1 MARGRGDKTEAG
13 DQGPTSAQSGGGPP
27 AAKDKMAVPSFKIGR
42 IIGRKGAKIRELQDR
57 SRAKIDVTDEVDG
70 DDTVVRISGSVEQ
83 VDHAK
88 SLISRLI
95 QDRNEMGNSPG
106 KRERGPPQHHQQSY
120 EPSVSFQVPED
131 KCGLVIGSRGSK
143 IREIQQETG
152 ATVDVGS
159 RDTAVDGYITIS
171 LTGDQEACDAAEQ
184 IIKNLISESQNV
196 EKAEK
201 PPPSEVMEVPI
212 DMTRRII
219 GPMGATIR
227 DIQERTNTQI
237 EIARRATA
245 VDGAVRLAITGDAED
260 AAAARQMVQDILEEA
275 NSPALIMLIEERLCG
290 LIIGGRGSKIRA
302 LQDNTGATIKID
314 KKSEAKDGKVQVV
327 ISGSKD
333 QCAAAQDEISAIISQ
348 SRDHQGG
355 GGQERQA
362 PERNVSVWVPESAC
376 GMIIGKAG
384 SKVAEIEARTGT
396 RVDVHSKERNAD
408 GLCLV
413 TVSGH
418 PDACADARAI
428 IEDIVAAEN
437 EDEGDEGQERGS
449 MDIWVDTGS
458 LGKII
463 GRGGSKIRD
472 MERKYKVKIDV
483 KKDEV
488 EGGETKVV
496 LIGARNDVLDTRD
509 FIYQVID
516 EPDVPASL

>member
-1 MARGRGDKTEAG
+1 
-13 DQGPTSAQSGGGPP
+13 
-27 AAKDKMAVPSFKIGR
+27 MAVPSYKIGR
-42 IIGRKGAKIRELQDR
+42 IIGRKGAKIRELQER

-70 DDTVVRISGSVEQ
+70 DDTVVRISGSAEQ
-83 VDHAK
+83 VANAK
-88 SLISRLI
+88 SLISRLL

-106 KRERGPPQHHQQSY
+106 KRERGPPQQSY
-120 EPSVSFQVPED
+120 EPNVSFQVPED

-143 IREIQQETG
+143 IREIQQDTG

-159 RDTAVDGYITIS
+159 RDSAVDGYITIS
-171 LTGDQEACDAAEQ
+171 LTGDQEACDAAEH
-184 IIKNLISESQNV
+184 IIKELISESQNV

-245 VDGAVRLAITGDAED
+245 VDGAVRLSITGHPED
-260 AAAARQMVQDILEEA
+260 AAAARQCVQDILEEA
-275 NSPALIMLIEERLCG
+275 NSPAHIMMIEERFCG

-333 QCAAAQDEISAIISQ
+333 QCSAAQDEISAIIAQ
-348 SRDHQGG
+348 SRDQ

-362 PERNVSVWVPESAC
+362 PERNNVSVWVPESAC
-376 GMIIGKAG
+376 GMIIGKSG

-413 TVSGH
+413 TLSGH

-437 EDEGDEGQERGS
+437 DDDGDEGQERGS

-463 GRGGSKIRD
+463 GRGGSKIRE
-472 MERKYKVKIDV
+472 MERKHRVKIDV

-496 LIGARNDVLDTRD
+496 LIGTRNDVLDTRD

-516 EPDVPASL
+516 EPDNL